1 MGDRLPARI
10 LIVDDEP
17 DATATLSKFLISRG
31 YETATASNGAEA
43 LEFVRS
49 EAYDLVM
56 TDLRMPG
63 MDGADFLARI
73 RFERPGLPVVVMTG
87 HTTLENNRRLWK
99 RAGVAEVLHKP
110 LNLREISHILEALVD

>member
-87 HTTLENNRRLWK
+87 HTTLENNRRLWE

>member
-1 MGDRLPARI
+1 MGEQLQGRI

-43 LEFVRS
+43 LEYVLS
-49 EAYDLVM
+49 GDYDVVM

-63 MDGADFLARI
+63 MDGADFLARV

-87 HTTLENNRRLWK
+87 HTTLENNQRLWEK
-99 RAGVAEVLHKP
+99 AGVAEVLHKP
-110 LNLREISHILEALVD
+110 LNLREISDILEALIS